1 MCVGGRGCAWGHG
14 GSGAGVRGGSTI
26 YVGKSLKGG
35 LPAGWPRRNMN
46 EEDNRR
52 SLVDSIIDSMGRT
65 FTTQKERLQSSE
77 HFPERYHPRR
87 AALYQKWK
95 LNPDT
100 YFILK
105 SAGVPTLTA
114 YFASETMNKT
124 KVYQRLVQ
132 MDGVSRAREPT
143 RSLEKAIALLKQ

>member
-1 MCVGGRGCAWGHG
+1 
-14 GSGAGVRGGSTI
+14 
-26 YVGKSLKGG
+26 
-35 LPAGWPRRNMN
+35 MN

-65 FTTQKERLQSSE
+65 FTTQKERLRSSE
-77 HFPERYHPRR
+77 HFPELYHPRR
-87 AALYQKWK
+87 EALYQKWK

-132 MDGVSRAREPT
+132 MDSVSRAREST